1 MATGDRPNF
10 PLANQRLDKV
20 DIEAISDLVG
30 ENIMRTVG
38 GLLGPC
44 AGLLSDVTVTYDS
57 GLQTITI
64 GACRLGY
71 AKAAPGS
78 SVAIDGGVVRW
89 DPAIDPTGGTISV
102 ALFGTNQNDD
112 GYVFFKREEF
122 ASDEENRAYYDA
134 LAQEKKVGVA
144 NTRIRETISLGTA
157 LTYDGLS
164 RDDGWFPF
172 LYLKWFVTGGEPSVY
187 KISAFDGFGGGVDN
201 AGVAR
206 AFGGDQGLGV
216 DWDEGYVGV
225 SRLFREVIGS
235 LQHAYDNDFTLNN
248 LGSVTSTISEQA
260 YRWTGYGLVRGLKQL
275 HADLSTAETTLNP
288 VPGQITDINAA
299 IAPIAVWQGVYVD
312 KQPLLHAIIP
322 VGFGDSG
329 AGYVLTPTNQV
340 HYVEPGVVPIPIPS
354 WVRQTEGRLELT
366 WTSPP
371 FTQNGT
377 VVQLTAFSPSGTT
390 YASVVCSYR
399 WAGASQLYIYT
410 RNVETATW
418 VNASIAVSIFN
429 VGQTTT

>member
-57 GLQTITI
+57 GLQTITV

-71 AKAAPGS
+71 ANAAPDS

-89 DPAIDPTGGTISV
+89 DPAIDPTGGTVSV
-102 ALFGTNQNDD
+102 ALFGTTAGDD
-112 GYVFFKREEF
+112 GYVFFKREEI

-172 LYLKWFVTGGEPSVY
+172 LYLKWTITGGEPSVY

-206 AFGGDQGLGV
+206 AFGGDVGLGV

-275 HADLSTAETTLNP
+275 HADLSTAESTVSTLNSSLSSLQTAVSNLQSNFVYLSTVTNRTPVMYTQVVNASNTILVQNSYTNLLPTGTNARVSTGVWQINFGDGSFGCSETLNP
-288 VPGQITDINAA
+288 CTPIVSVNNDVDGQVYWLWLSEYVLQIVTRRFNAGSFSNYNLGFSL
-299 IAPIAVWQGVYVD
+299 IIVKGVY
-312 KQPLLHAIIP
+312 
-322 VGFGDSG
+322 
-329 AGYVLTPTNQV
+329 
-340 HYVEPGVVPIPIPS
+340 
-354 WVRQTEGRLELT
+354 
-366 WTSPP
+366 
-371 FTQNGT
+371 
-377 VVQLTAFSPSGTT
+377 
-390 YASVVCSYR
+390 
-399 WAGASQLYIYT
+399 
-410 RNVETATW
+410 
-418 VNASIAVSIFN
+418 
-429 VGQTTT
+429 